1 MLLLAKFIQSQFQ
14 FRRSSNRIF
23 EKCWRMDLSTFFGFP
38 EGIRKIIYT
47 TTLIKNVNR
56 GIRKYTK
63 ARSILPNDQA
73 VEKVVYLS
81 LMQAQK
87 NGPCPKGNGPI
98 CYYNLLTVLVRKDA
112 IFKSKN
118 DSLHS

>member
-1 MLLLAKFIQSQFQ
+1 M
-14 FRRSSNRIF
+14 
-23 EKCWRMDLSTFFGFP
+23 
-38 EGIRKIIYT
+38 
-47 TTLIKNVNR
+47 KNVNW

-87 NGPCPKGNGPI
+87 NGPCPK
-98 CYYNLLTVLVRKDA
+98 
-112 IFKSKN
+112 
-118 DSLHS
+118 